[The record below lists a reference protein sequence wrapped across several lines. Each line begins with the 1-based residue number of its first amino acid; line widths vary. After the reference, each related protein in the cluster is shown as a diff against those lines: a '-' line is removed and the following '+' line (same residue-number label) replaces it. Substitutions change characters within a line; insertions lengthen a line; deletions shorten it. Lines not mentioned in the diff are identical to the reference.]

1 MRLQLN
7 INKKIVAK
15 KSLGQ
20 NFIIEKN
27 FLKNLSNKIVT
38 DNNTDIIEIGPGT
51 GSLTEYLAKKKFNRL
66 ILIEKDFKL
75 SKILNEKYK
84 SQINIKVYNEDALS
98 FNLSNISKSNDII
111 IVGNLP
117 FNVSSQL
124 LINWIS
130 YDKWPPF
137 YKKMYLMFQKELGE
151 RIVSKTNNKKYGKL
165 SVITQTRCNVK
176 KLIVAPSHIFF
187 PKPKVDGIVIEFTP
201 IRTFMDVDLE
211 KLKLILKIAF
221 ENRRKKIK
229 NSLSEYSLHFEN
241 WDEEKNLRP
250 ENLKV
255 EKYCFLARKI

>member
-1 MRLQLN
+1 
-7 INKKIVAK
+7 
-15 KSLGQ
+15 
-20 NFIIEKN
+20 
-27 FLKNLSNKIVT
+27 
-38 DNNTDIIEIGPGT
+38 
-51 GSLTEYLAKKKFNRL
+51 
-66 ILIEKDFKL
+66 
-75 SKILNEKYK
+75 
-84 SQINIKVYNEDALS
+84 
-98 FNLSNISKSNDII
+98 
-111 IVGNLP
+111 
-117 FNVSSQL
+117 
-124 LINWIS
+124 
-130 YDKWPPF
+130 
-137 YKKMYLMFQKELGE
+137 MFQKELGE